1 MKNKRFKLIAI
12 VFLLCAVILQSFTV
26 YGATEKDNWL
36 KNSGSLSYALKFE
49 FKNKGDWEKV
59 TGVKVNDVDY
69 SQTDKS
75 IGYNQENRFY
85 KPDAGYLEYYISLS
99 NNIKSGDT
107 IKFITSTGWFEV
119 KVSNPNGF
127 FGVHD
132 KSSVKFVENTE
143 GNGGTEGSK
152 PETSAKITLKLVKI
166 PFSSDYYF
174 EISPKPQ
181 GNELKGVSVDGAAY
195 TAGTSI
201 NSPFG
206 GRNIYY
212 YTDGKLYMNKPRDNA
227 VITLTYSDGK
237 KHSFDYKEGSSEITE
252 SDEVKVANPLKLR
265 LKGAFEGAM
274 VGQRAYDGIA
284 GASISVTQNK
294 NSNVVLQGA
303 EKENPAEED
312 WKLFKDLGLSSLPEI
327 TINSASGMKGFYN
340 SYNSEVTL
348 SGTPKEKGRYEVKA
362 VLNETSGRVTESN
375 SLYFNVYD
383 GSGTLE
389 EYLNIEEYGSFF
401 RKMPDGKYIWDM
413 EPWSI
418 SKFGGTN
425 ETVTV
430 PENIKAWYGSHKSGT
445 YGELGTSS
453 GNPTQ
458 TLIVG
463 KDTNLTL
470 VNMKV
475 LSSVKIIVKDG
486 GVLNVMDS
494 SIHGKIEVE
503 NGGVLQVNYNP
514 KDKRF
519 GKGSSIN
526 GQIEL
531 KEGGILENSL
541 IYSNTNYLP
550 DGKVARH
557 NVSPVV
563 KVTGNATIRGKVYIR
578 GDEAPTGTDP
588 ETEKLYTGQPALGV
602 ENSTLTI
609 SERGVLGTYGGGRTV
624 LTSIAAPAIKLNNGK
639 IEGEG
644 SLIAIAGRSTM
655 PGENGQVA
663 VAGNGSLA
671 VANMYIQG
679 GDTYNKK
686 GKGGE
691 GLDKN
696 VVIKETA
703 NKANPVGKVLEGK
716 TLVIPMDNDQ
726 PYYWKDNY
734 KEPPIPDFGNKA
746 LKVTASSQDNQ
757 PNPNPGVVP
766 PVENNNPQPVVPVI
780 PATPGIPA
788 IPATP
793 GLPSIPTVP
802 VAPVNNENGSTE
814 TIAVTNDA
822 TPEGKAETA
831 TEANVEEEAKEEGK
845 TVKSRKPADGKVKNS
860 DTENIKE
867 DGTPLGNADNTAEKT
882 SLPKT
887 GAIPTQ
893 LYFVAGLGLLA
904 LGFCFRKQIIK

>member
-1 MKNKRFKLIAI
+1 MKNRRFKLIAI

-36 KNSGSLSYALKFE
+36 KSSSHNTISGTLQFNFSNADYYNS
-49 FKNKGDWEKV
+49 
-59 TGVKVNDVDY
+59 VKAVSVNDTEY
-69 SQTDKS
+69 SAVNNSFGVIGNKYFKS
-75 IGYNQENRFY
+75 
-85 KPDAGYLEYYISLS
+85 DAGKMEYYYLLP
-99 NNIKSGDT
+99 DT
-107 IKFITSTGWFEV
+107 LKASDTVKFMTAEGWFEV
-119 KVSNPNGF
+119 KISNPNGF
-127 FGVHD
+127 FSVHD

-143 GNGGTEGSK
+143 GSGGTEGNK
-152 PETSAKITLKLVKI
+152 PEASVKITLK
-166 PFSSDYYF
+166 PARERFSNDFYF

-181 GNELKGVSVDGAAY
+181 GNELKGVSVDGAVY
-195 TAGTSI
+195 TAGTSKYA
-201 NSPFG
+201 PYG
-206 GRNIYY
+206 GGNNYY
-212 YTDGKLYMNKPRDNA
+212 YSDGKLYMIEPRDGA
-227 VITLTYSDGK
+227 VITLTYSDDK
-237 KHSFDYKEGSSEITE
+237 KHSFDYKRGASEIAE
-252 SDEVKVANPLKLR
+252 SDEVQVAKVLKLR

-284 GASISVTQNK
+284 GASLSITQNK

-312 WKLFKDLGLSSLPEI
+312 WKLFKDLGLPSPEI
-327 TINSASGMKGFYN
+327 TIDSASGMKGVYN

-362 VLNETSGRVTESN
+362 VLKETSGRVTESN
-375 SLYFNVYD
+375 SLDFNVYD
-383 GSGTLE
+383 GNGTLE
-389 EYLNIEEYGSFF
+389 EYLNIEKYGSFF
-401 RKMPDGKYIWDM
+401 RKMHDGKYIWDM

-418 SKFGGTN
+418 SKFGGTD
-425 ETVTV
+425 ETVTA
-430 PENIKAWYGSHKSGT
+430 PANIKAWYGSHTSGT

-486 GVLNVMDS
+486 GVLNIMDS

-514 KDKRF
+514 KDSSF

-563 KVTGNATIRGKVYIR
+563 KVTGNATVRGKVYIR

-588 ETEKLYTGQPALGV
+588 ETGKLYTGQPALGV
-602 ENSTLTI
+602 ENSSLTI
-609 SERGVLGTYGGGRTV
+609 SEGGVLGTYGGGRMP

-679 GDTYNKK
+679 GDTYNKN
-686 GKGGE
+686 GKGGD

-696 VVIKETA
+696 VVINETA

-716 TLVIPMDNDQ
+716 TLGIPMDNDQ
-726 PYYWKDNY
+726 PYYWKDNT
-734 KEPPIPDFGNKA
+734 KEPPMPDFGNEA
-746 LKVTASSQDNQ
+746 IKVTASSQDNQ

-766 PVENNNPQPVVPVI
+766 SIGNNNLQPVVPVI
-780 PATPGIPA
+780 PVTPGIPA
-788 IPATP
+788 IPSTP
-793 GLPSIPTVP
+793 GLPSIPAVP
-802 VAPVNNENGSTE
+802 VVPVNNENGSTE
-814 TIAVTNDA
+814 TVAVNDDS

-831 TEANVEEEAKEEGK
+831 TESNVEEAAKEEGK
-845 TVKSRKPADGKVKNS
+845 TVKSVDGRKEKTDL
-860 DTENIKE
+860 ENVEE
-867 DGTPLGNADNTAEKT
+867 DGSPLGNT
-882 SLPKT
+882 SKDYDKANLPKT

-893 LYFVAGLGLLA
+893 LYIVAGLGLLA
-904 LGFCFRKQIIK
+904 LGFGFRKQIIK

>member
-1 MKNKRFKLIAI
+1 MKNRRFKLSAI
-12 VFLLCAVILQSFTV
+12 VFLLCTVILQSFTV
-26 YGATEKDNWL
+26 YGATDKDNWL
-36 KNSGSLSYALKFE
+36 KSSSNNTISQMLQFNFSNADYYNS
-49 FKNKGDWEKV
+49 
-59 TGVKVNDVDY
+59 VKAVSVNDTEY
-69 SQTDKS
+69 SAVNNS
-75 IGYNQENRFY
+75 IGVIGNKYF
-85 KPDAGYLEYYISLS
+85 KSDAGKMEYYYLLPDTL
-99 NNIKSGDT
+99 KAGDT
-107 IKFITSTGWFEV
+107 VKFITAEGWFEV
-119 KVSNPNGF
+119 KISNVNGF
-127 FGVHD
+127 FGIHD

-143 GNGGTEGSK
+143 GSGGTEGNK
-152 PETSAKITLKLVKI
+152 PETSLKITLKPVRVLI
-166 PFSSDYYF
+166 DFYF

-181 GNELKGVSVDGAAY
+181 GNELEGVSVDGAVY
-195 TAGTSI
+195 TAGTSK

-212 YTDGKLYMNKPRDNA
+212 YTDGKLYMIEPKDGA

-237 KHSFDYKEGSSEITE
+237 KHSFDYKRGSSEIAE
-252 SDEVKVANPLKLR
+252 SDEVQVAKVLKLR

-274 VGQRAYDGIA
+274 SGQRAYDGIA
-284 GASISVTQNK
+284 GASLSVTQNK

-312 WKLFKDLGLSSLPEI
+312 WKLFKDLGLSSPEI
-327 TINSASGMKGFYN
+327 TIDSASGMKGVYN
-340 SYNSEVTL
+340 PYNSEVTL
-348 SGTPKEKGRYEVKA
+348 SGTPKDKGKYEVKA
-362 VLNETSGRVTESN
+362 VLKEASGRVTESN
-375 SLYFNVYD
+375 SLDFNVYD
-383 GSGTLE
+383 GNGTLE
-389 EYLNIEEYGSFF
+389 EYLNVEKYGSFF
-401 RKMPDGKYIWDM
+401 RKMHDGKYIWDM

-430 PENIKAWYGSHKSGT
+430 PENIKAWYGSHTSGT
-445 YGELGTSS
+445 YGEIGTSS
-453 GNPTQ
+453 GEATQ

-503 NGGVLQVNYNP
+503 NGGVLQVNYNTQT
-514 KDKRF
+514 KSF

-550 DGKVARH
+550 DGNRTRL

-588 ETEKLYTGQPALGV
+588 ETGKLYTGQPALGV

-609 SERGVLGTYGGGRTV
+609 SEGGVLGTYGGGRMP

-663 VAGNGSLA
+663 VSGNGSLD

-679 GDTYNKK
+679 GDTYNKN
-686 GKGGE
+686 GRGGN

-696 VVIKETA
+696 VVINETA

-716 TLVIPMDNDQ
+716 TLGIPMDNDQ
-726 PYYWKDNY
+726 PYYWKDNT
-734 KEPPIPDFGNKA
+734 KEPPMPDFGNEAIKI
-746 LKVTASSQDNQ
+746 TASSQDNQ

-766 PVENNNPQPVVPVI
+766 PVGNNNLQPVVPVI
-780 PATPGIPA
+780 PTTPGIPA

-793 GLPSIPTVP
+793 GLPAIPAVP

-845 TVKSRKPADGKVKNS
+845 TVKSVDG
-860 DTENIKE
+860 IKE
-867 DGTPLGNADNTAEKT
+867 KTDLENVEEDGSPLGNTNKDYDKAN
-882 SLPKT
+882 LPKT

-904 LGFCFRKQIIK
+904 LGFGFRKQIIK

>member
-1 MKNKRFKLIAI
+1 MKNSRFKLIAI

-36 KNSGSLSYALKFE
+36 KSSSSLSNALKFE
-49 FKNKGDWEKV
+49 FKDKGDWEKV

-75 IGYNQENRFY
+75 TDLIQGNRFY

-99 NNIKSGDT
+99 KNIKSEDT

-119 KVSNPNGF
+119 KVSNPDHYLS
-127 FGVHD
+127 VHN

-143 GNGGTEGSK
+143 VSGGTEGNK

-166 PFSSDYYF
+166 PFSNDYYF

-181 GNELKGVSVDGAAY
+181 GNELKGVSVDGAVY
-195 TAGTSI
+195 KAGTSKYA
-201 NSPFG
+201 PYG
-206 GRNIYY
+206 GGNNYY
-212 YTDGKLYMNKPRDNA
+212 YSDGKLYMIEPRDGA
-227 VITLTYSDGK
+227 VIALTYSDDK
-237 KHSFDYKEGSSEITE
+237 KHSFDYKRGASEIAE
-252 SDEVKVANPLKLR
+252 SDEVQVAKVLKLR
-265 LKGAFEGAM
+265 LKGAFEGTM
-274 VGQRAYDGIA
+274 VGQRDYDGIA

-303 EKENPAEED
+303 EIENPAEDD
-312 WKLFKDLGLSSLPEI
+312 WKLFKELGLPSPEI
-327 TINSASGMKGFYN
+327 TIDAASGMKGVYNPYN
-340 SYNSEVTL
+340 SKVTL
-348 SGTPKEKGRYEVKA
+348 NGTPKEKGKYEVKA
-362 VLNETSGRVTESN
+362 VLNETSGRVTESDP
-375 SLYFNVYD
+375 LYFNVYD

-401 RKMPDGKYIWDM
+401 RKMHDGKYIWDM

-418 SKFGGTN
+418 SKFGGTD
-425 ETVTV
+425 ETVTA
-430 PENIKAWYGSHKSGT
+430 PANIKAWYGSHTSGT

-486 GVLNVMDS
+486 GVLNIMDS

-514 KDKRF
+514 KDSSF

-541 IYSNTNYLP
+541 IYSNTNYLS

-609 SERGVLGTYGGGRTV
+609 SEGGVLGTYGGGRMP

-644 SLIAIAGRSTM
+644 RLIAIAGRSTM

-679 GDTYNKK
+679 GDTYNKN
-686 GKGGE
+686 GKGGD

-696 VVIKETA
+696 VVINETA

-716 TLVIPMDNDQ
+716 TLGIPMDNDQ
-726 PYYWKDNY
+726 PYYWKDNT
-734 KEPPIPDFGNKA
+734 KEPPMPDFGNEA
-746 LKVTASSQDNQ
+746 IKVTASSQDNQ

-766 PVENNNPQPVVPVI
+766 PVGNNNLQPVVPVI

-793 GLPSIPTVP
+793 GLPAIPAVP

-814 TIAVTNDA
+814 TIAVTDDA

-845 TVKSRKPADGKVKNS
+845 TVKSVDGRKEKTDL
-860 DTENIKE
+860 ENVEE
-867 DGTPLGNADNTAEKT
+867 DGIPLGNTNKAYDKAN
-882 SLPKT
+882 LPKT

-893 LYFVAGLGLLA
+893 LYFVVGLGLLA

>member
-1 MKNKRFKLIAI
+1 MRNRRFKLSAI

-36 KNSGSLSYALKFE
+36 KSSSYNFFTQMLQFNFSNADYFNS
-49 FKNKGDWEKV
+49 
-59 TGVKVNDVDY
+59 VKAVRVNDTDY
-69 SQTDKS
+69 SAVNKS
-75 IGYNQENRFY
+75 IGVTGNKYF
-85 KPDAGYLEYYISLS
+85 KSDAGKMEYYYLLPATLQA
-99 NNIKSGDT
+99 GDT
-107 IKFITSTGWFEV
+107 VKFITAEGWFEV
-119 KVSNPNGF
+119 KISNVNGF
-127 FGVHD
+127 SGIHE
-132 KSSVKFVENTE
+132 KSSVRFVENTE
-143 GNGGTEGSK
+143 GSGGTEGNK
-152 PETSAKITLKLVKI
+152 PETSAKITLKPVRVLI
-166 PFSSDYYF
+166 DFYF

-181 GNELKGVSVDGAAY
+181 GNELEGVSVDGAVY
-195 TAGTSI
+195 TAGTSK

-212 YTDGKLYMNKPRDNA
+212 YTDGKLYMIEPKDGA

-237 KHSFDYKEGSSEITE
+237 KHSFDYKRGSSEIAE
-252 SDEVKVANPLKLR
+252 SDEVQVAKVLKLR

-274 VGQRAYDGIA
+274 SGQRAYDGIA
-284 GASISVTQNK
+284 GASLSVTQNK

-312 WKLFKDLGLSSLPEI
+312 WKLFKDLGLSSPEI
-327 TINSASGMKGFYN
+327 TIDSASGMKGVYN
-340 SYNSEVTL
+340 PYNSEVTL
-348 SGTPKEKGRYEVKA
+348 SGTPKDKGKYEVKA
-362 VLNETSGRVTESN
+362 VLKEASGRVTESN
-375 SLYFNVYD
+375 SLDFNVYD
-383 GSGTLE
+383 GNGTLE
-389 EYLNIEEYGSFF
+389 EYLNVEKYGSFF
-401 RKMPDGKYIWDM
+401 RKMHDGKYIWDM

-430 PENIKAWYGSHKSGT
+430 PENVKAWYGSHTSGT

-453 GNPTQ
+453 GEATQ

-503 NGGVLQVNYNP
+503 NGGVLQVNYNTQT
-514 KDKRF
+514 KSF

-550 DGKVARH
+550 DGNRTRL

-588 ETEKLYTGQPALGV
+588 ETGKLYTGQPALGV

-609 SERGVLGTYGGGRTV
+609 SEGGVLGTYGGGRTV

-663 VAGNGSLA
+663 VAGNGSLD

-679 GDTYNKK
+679 GDTYNKN
-686 GKGGE
+686 GRGGN

-696 VVIKETA
+696 VVINETA

-716 TLVIPMDNDQ
+716 TLGIPMDNDQ
-726 PYYWKDNY
+726 PYYWKDNT
-734 KEPPIPDFGNKA
+734 KEPPMPGFGNEA
-746 LKVTASSQDNQ
+746 IKVTASSQDNQ

-766 PVENNNPQPVVPVI
+766 PVGNNNLQPVVPVI

-793 GLPSIPTVP
+793 GLPAIPAVP

-814 TIAVTNDA
+814 TIAVTNDS
-822 TPEGKAETA
+822 TPEGKAETV

-845 TVKSRKPADGKVKNS
+845 TVKSVDG
-860 DTENIKE
+860 IKE
-867 DGTPLGNADNTAEKT
+867 KTDLENVEEDGSPLGNTNKDYDKAN
-882 SLPKT
+882 LPKT

-904 LGFCFRKQIIK
+904 LGFGFRKQIIK

>member
-1 MKNKRFKLIAI
+1 MKNSRFKLIAI

-36 KNSGSLSYALKFE
+36 KSSSSLSNALKFE
-49 FKNKGDWEKV
+49 FKDKGDWEKV

-75 IGYNQENRFY
+75 TDLIQGNRFY

-99 NNIKSGDT
+99 KNIKSEDT

-119 KVSNPNGF
+119 KVSNPDNYLS
-127 FGVHD
+127 VHN

-143 GNGGTEGSK
+143 VSGGTEGNK

-166 PFSSDYYF
+166 PFSNDYYF

-181 GNELKGVSVDGAAY
+181 GNELKGVSVDGAVY
-195 TAGTSI
+195 KAGTSKYA
-201 NSPFG
+201 PYG
-206 GRNIYY
+206 GGNNYY
-212 YTDGKLYMNKPRDNA
+212 YSDGKLYMIEPRDGA
-227 VITLTYSDGK
+227 VIALTYSDDK
-237 KHSFDYKEGSSEITE
+237 KHSFDYKRGASEIAE
-252 SDEVKVANPLKLR
+252 SDEVQVAKVLKLR

-274 VGQRAYDGIA
+274 VGQKAYDGIA
-284 GASISVTQNK
+284 GASLSITQNK

-303 EKENPAEED
+303 ERENPVEED
-312 WKLFKDLGLSSLPEI
+312 WKLFKELGLPSPEI
-327 TINSASGMKGFYN
+327 TIDSASGMKGVYN
-340 SYNSEVTL
+340 PYNSEVTL
-348 SGTPKEKGRYEVKA
+348 NGTPKEKGKYKVKA
-362 VLNETSGRVTESN
+362 VLKEASDRVTESN
-375 SLYFNVYD
+375 SLDFNVYD

-389 EYLNIEEYGSFF
+389 EYLSIGEYGSFF
-401 RKMPDGKYIWDM
+401 RKMHDGKYIWDM

-418 SKFGGTN
+418 SKFGGTD
-425 ETVTV
+425 ETVTA
-430 PENIKAWYGSHKSGT
+430 PANIKAWYGSHTSGT

-463 KDTNLTL
+463 MDTNLTL

-503 NGGVLQVNYNP
+503 NGGVLQVNYNTQT
-514 KDKRF
+514 KSF

-563 KVTGNATIRGKVYIR
+563 KVTGNATIRGEVYIK
-578 GDEAPTGTDP
+578 GEEAPTGTDP
-588 ETEKLYTGQPALGV
+588 ETRKLYTGQPALGV

-609 SERGVLGTYGGGRTV
+609 SKGGVLGTYGGGRTV

-639 IEGEG
+639 LEGEG
-644 SLIAIAGRSTM
+644 RLIALAGISTM

-696 VVIKETA
+696 VVINETA

-716 TLVIPMDNDQ
+716 TLGIPMDNDQ
-726 PYYWKDNY
+726 PYYWKDNT
-734 KEPPIPDFGNKA
+734 KEPPMPDFGNEA
-746 LKVTASSQDNQ
+746 IKVTASSQDNQ

-766 PVENNNPQPVVPVI
+766 PVGNNNLQPVVPVI

-793 GLPSIPTVP
+793 GLPAIPAVP

-831 TEANVEEEAKEEGK
+831 TEANLEEEAKEEGK
-845 TVKSRKPADGKVKNS
+845 TVKSVDGRKEKTDL
-860 DTENIKE
+860 ENVEE
-867 DGTPLGNADNTAEKT
+867 DGSPLGNTNKDYDKAN
-882 SLPKT
+882 LPKT

-893 LYFVAGLGLLA
+893 LYFVVGLGLLA

>member
-1 MKNKRFKLIAI
+1 MKNSRFKLIAI

-36 KNSGSLSYALKFE
+36 KSSSSLSNALKFE
-49 FKNKGDWEKV
+49 FKDKGDWEKV

-75 IGYNQENRFY
+75 TDLIQGNRFY

-99 NNIKSGDT
+99 KNIKSEDT

-119 KVSNPNGF
+119 KVSNPDHYLS
-127 FGVHD
+127 VHN

-143 GNGGTEGSK
+143 VSGGTEGNK

-166 PFSSDYYF
+166 PFSNDYYF

-181 GNELKGVSVDGAAY
+181 GNELKGVSVDGAVY
-195 TAGTSI
+195 KAGTSKYA
-201 NSPFG
+201 PYG
-206 GRNIYY
+206 GGNNYY
-212 YTDGKLYMNKPRDNA
+212 YSDGKLYMIEPKDGA

-237 KHSFDYKEGSSEITE
+237 KHSFDYKRGSSEIAE
-252 SDEVKVANPLKLR
+252 SDEVQVAKVLKLR

-274 VGQRAYDGIA
+274 SGQRAYDGIA
-284 GASISVTQNK
+284 GASLSVTQNK

-312 WKLFKDLGLSSLPEI
+312 WKLFKDLGLSSPEI
-327 TINSASGMKGFYN
+327 TIDSASGMKGVYN
-340 SYNSEVTL
+340 PYNSEVTL
-348 SGTPKEKGRYEVKA
+348 SGTPKDKGKYEVKA
-362 VLNETSGRVTESN
+362 VLKEASGRVTESN
-375 SLYFNVYD
+375 SLDFNVYD
-383 GSGTLE
+383 GNGTLE
-389 EYLNIEEYGSFF
+389 EYLNVEKYGSFF
-401 RKMPDGKYIWDM
+401 RKMHDGKYIWDM

-430 PENIKAWYGSHKSGT
+430 PENVKAWYGSHTSGT

-453 GNPTQ
+453 GEATQ

-503 NGGVLQVNYNP
+503 NGGVLQVNYNTQT
-514 KDKRF
+514 KSF

-550 DGKVARH
+550 DGNRTRL

-588 ETEKLYTGQPALGV
+588 ETGKLYTGQPALGV

-609 SERGVLGTYGGGRTV
+609 SEGGVLGTYGGGRTV

-663 VAGNGSLA
+663 VAGNGSLD

-679 GDTYNKK
+679 GDTYNKN
-686 GKGGE
+686 GRGGN

-696 VVIKETA
+696 VVINETA

-716 TLVIPMDNDQ
+716 TLGIPMDNDQ
-726 PYYWKDNY
+726 PYYWKDNT
-734 KEPPIPDFGNKA
+734 KEPSMPDFGNEAIKI
-746 LKVTASSQDNQ
+746 TASSQDNQ

-766 PVENNNPQPVVPVI
+766 PVGNNNLQPVVPVI
-780 PATPGIPA
+780 PTTPGIPA

-793 GLPSIPTVP
+793 GLPAIPAVP

-814 TIAVTNDA
+814 TIAVTNDS
-822 TPEGKAETA
+822 TPEGKAETV

-845 TVKSRKPADGKVKNS
+845 TVKSVDG
-860 DTENIKE
+860 IKE
-867 DGTPLGNADNTAEKT
+867 KTDLENVEEDGSPLGNTNKDYDKAN
-882 SLPKT
+882 LPKT

-904 LGFCFRKQIIK
+904 LGFGFRKQIIK

>member
-1 MKNKRFKLIAI
+1 VKNSRFKLIAI

-36 KNSGSLSYALKFE
+36 KSSSSLSNALKFE
-49 FKNKGDWEKV
+49 FKDKGDWEKV

-75 IGYNQENRFY
+75 TDLIQGNRFY

-99 NNIKSGDT
+99 KNIKSEDT

-119 KVSNPNGF
+119 KVSNPDNYLS
-127 FGVHD
+127 VHN

-143 GNGGTEGSK
+143 VSGGTEGNK

-166 PFSSDYYF
+166 PFSNDYYF

-181 GNELKGVSVDGAAY
+181 GNELKGVSVDGAVY
-195 TAGTSI
+195 KAGTSKYA
-201 NSPFG
+201 PYG
-206 GRNIYY
+206 GGNNYY
-212 YTDGKLYMNKPRDNA
+212 YSDGKLYMIEPRDGA
-227 VITLTYSDGK
+227 VIALTYSDDK
-237 KHSFDYKEGSSEITE
+237 KHSFDYKRGASEIAE
-252 SDEVKVANPLKLR
+252 SDEVQVAKVLKLR

-274 VGQRAYDGIA
+274 VGQRDYDGIA

-303 EKENPAEED
+303 EIENPAEDD
-312 WKLFKDLGLSSLPEI
+312 WKLFKDLGLPSPEI
-327 TINSASGMKGFYN
+327 TIDAASGMKGVYN
-340 SYNSEVTL
+340 PFNSEVTL
-348 SGTPKEKGRYEVKA
+348 SGTPKDKGKYEVKA
-362 VLNETSGRVTESN
+362 VLKETSGRVTESK
-375 SLYFNVYD
+375 SLDFNVYD
-383 GSGTLE
+383 GNGTLE
-389 EYLNIEEYGSFF
+389 EYLNIEKYGSFF
-401 RKMPDGKYIWDM
+401 RKMQDGKYIWDM

-418 SKFGGTN
+418 SKFGGID
-425 ETVTV
+425 ETITV
-430 PENIKAWYGSHKSGT
+430 PANIKAWYGSHTSGT

-503 NGGVLQVNYNP
+503 NGGVLQVNYNIQT
-514 KDKRF
+514 KSF
-519 GKGSSIN
+519 GNGSSIN

-541 IYSNTNYLP
+541 IYSNTNYLS
-550 DGKVARH
+550 DGNRTRH

-563 KVTGNATIRGKVYIR
+563 KVTGNATIRGKVYIK

-588 ETEKLYTGQPALGV
+588 ETGKLYTGQPALGV

-609 SERGVLGTYGGGRTV
+609 SEGGVLGTYGGGKMP

-679 GDTYNKK
+679 GDTYNKN
-686 GKGGE
+686 GKGGD

-696 VVIKETA
+696 VVINETA

-716 TLVIPMDNDQ
+716 TLVIPMDTDQ
-726 PYYWKDNY
+726 PYYWKYNG
-734 KEPPIPDFGNKA
+734 KEPPMPDFGNEE

-766 PVENNNPQPVVPVI
+766 PVGNNNLQPVVPVI

-793 GLPSIPTVP
+793 GLPAIPAVP

-831 TEANVEEEAKEEGK
+831 TEANVEEAAKEEGK

-860 DTENIKE
+860 DTENVKE

-887 GAIPTQ
+887 GAIPTP
-893 LYFVAGLGLLA
+893 LYVVLGFGLIALGLG
-904 LGFCFRKQIIK
+904 FRKQIIK

>member
-1 MKNKRFKLIAI
+1 M
-12 VFLLCAVILQSFTV
+12 
-26 YGATEKDNWL
+26 
-36 KNSGSLSYALKFE
+36 
-49 FKNKGDWEKV
+49 
-59 TGVKVNDVDY
+59 
-69 SQTDKS
+69 
-75 IGYNQENRFY
+75 
-85 KPDAGYLEYYISLS
+85 
-99 NNIKSGDT
+99 
-107 IKFITSTGWFEV
+107 
-119 KVSNPNGF
+119 
-127 FGVHD
+127 H
-132 KSSVKFVENTE
+132 
-143 GNGGTEGSK
+143 
-152 PETSAKITLKLVKI
+152 
-166 PFSSDYYF
+166 
-174 EISPKPQ
+174 
-181 GNELKGVSVDGAAY
+181 
-195 TAGTSI
+195 
-201 NSPFG
+201 
-206 GRNIYY
+206 
-212 YTDGKLYMNKPRDNA
+212 
-227 VITLTYSDGK
+227 
-237 KHSFDYKEGSSEITE
+237 
-252 SDEVKVANPLKLR
+252 
-265 LKGAFEGAM
+265 
-274 VGQRAYDGIA
+274 
-284 GASISVTQNK
+284 
-294 NSNVVLQGA
+294 
-303 EKENPAEED
+303 
-312 WKLFKDLGLSSLPEI
+312 
-327 TINSASGMKGFYN
+327 
-340 SYNSEVTL
+340 
-348 SGTPKEKGRYEVKA
+348 
-362 VLNETSGRVTESN
+362 
-375 SLYFNVYD
+375 
-383 GSGTLE
+383 
-389 EYLNIEEYGSFF
+389 
-401 RKMPDGKYIWDM
+401 DGKYIWDM

-514 KDKRF
+514 KDESF

-588 ETEKLYTGQPALGV
+588 ETGKLYTGQPALGV

-609 SERGVLGTYGGGRTV
+609 SEGGVLGTYGGGRMP

-679 GDTYNKK
+679 GDTYNKN
-686 GKGGE
+686 GKGGD

-696 VVIKETA
+696 VVINETA

-716 TLVIPMDNDQ
+716 TLGIPMDNDQ
-726 PYYWKDNY
+726 PYYWKDNT
-734 KEPPIPDFGNKA
+734 KEPPMPGFGNEA
-746 LKVTASSQDNQ
+746 IKVTASSQDNQ

-766 PVENNNPQPVVPVI
+766 PVGNNNLQPVVPVI

-793 GLPSIPTVP
+793 GLPSIPAVP
-802 VAPVNNENGSTE
+802 VAPVNNESGSTE

-822 TPEGKAETA
+822 TPEGKAESA
-831 TEANVEEEAKEEGK
+831 TEANVEEEDKEEGK
-845 TVKSRKPADGKVKNS
+845 TVKSVDGRKEKTDL
-860 DTENIKE
+860 ENVEE
-867 DGTPLGNADNTAEKT
+867 DGSPLGNTNKDYDKAN
-882 SLPKT
+882 LPKT
-887 GAIPTQ
+887 GAVPAK

-904 LGFCFRKQIIK
+904 LGFGFRKQIIK

>member
-1 MKNKRFKLIAI
+1 MKNSRFKLIAI

-36 KNSGSLSYALKFE
+36 KSSSSLSNALKFE
-49 FKNKGDWEKV
+49 FKDKGDWEKV

-75 IGYNQENRFY
+75 TDLIQGNRFY

-99 NNIKSGDT
+99 KNIKSEDT

-119 KVSNPNGF
+119 KVSNPDNYLS
-127 FGVHD
+127 VHN

-143 GNGGTEGSK
+143 VSGGTEGNK

-166 PFSSDYYF
+166 PFSNDYYF

-181 GNELKGVSVDGAAY
+181 GNELKGVSVDRTVY
-195 TAGTSI
+195 TAGTSK
-201 NSPFG
+201 NAPYG
-206 GRNIYY
+206 GGNNYY
-212 YTDGKLYMNKPRDNA
+212 YSDGKLYMIEPSDGA

-237 KHSFDYKEGSSEITE
+237 KHSFDYKRGVSEISE
-252 SDEVKVANPLKLR
+252 SDEVQVAKVLKLR

-284 GASISVTQNK
+284 GASLSITQNK

-312 WKLFKDLGLSSLPEI
+312 WKLFKELGLPSPEI
-327 TINSASGMKGFYN
+327 IIEVASGMKGVYN
-340 SYNSEVTL
+340 PYNSEVTL
-348 SGTPKEKGRYEVKA
+348 NGAPKEKGKYKVKA
-362 VLNETSGRVTESN
+362 VLKEASDRVTESN
-375 SLYFNVYD
+375 SLDFNVYD

-389 EYLNIEEYGSFF
+389 EYLNIEKYGSFF
-401 RKMPDGKYIWDM
+401 RKMHDGKYIWDM

-430 PENIKAWYGSHKSGT
+430 PENVKAWYGSHTSGT

-503 NGGVLQVNYNP
+503 NGGVLQVNYNTQT
-514 KDKRF
+514 KSF

-550 DGKVARH
+550 DGNRTRL

-588 ETEKLYTGQPALGV
+588 ETGKLYTGQPALGV

-609 SERGVLGTYGGGRTV
+609 SEGGVLGTYGGGRMP

-663 VAGNGSLA
+663 VAGNGSLD

-679 GDTYNKK
+679 GDTYNKN
-686 GKGGE
+686 GRGGN

-696 VVIKETA
+696 VVINETA

-716 TLVIPMDNDQ
+716 TLGIPMDNDQ
-726 PYYWKDNY
+726 PYYWKDNT
-734 KEPPIPDFGNKA
+734 KEPSMPDFGNEAIKI
-746 LKVTASSQDNQ
+746 TASSQDNQ

-766 PVENNNPQPVVPVI
+766 PVGNNNLQPVVPVI
-780 PATPGIPA
+780 PTTPGIPA

-793 GLPSIPTVP
+793 GLPAIPAVP

-814 TIAVTNDA
+814 TIAVTNDS
-822 TPEGKAETA
+822 TPEGKAETV

-845 TVKSRKPADGKVKNS
+845 TVKSVDG
-860 DTENIKE
+860 IKE
-867 DGTPLGNADNTAEKT
+867 KTDLENVEEDGSPLGNADNTAEKT

-887 GAIPTQ
+887 GAIPTP
-893 LYFVAGLGLLA
+893 LYVVLGFGLIALGLG
-904 LGFCFRKQIIK
+904 FRKQIFK

>member
-1 MKNKRFKLIAI
+1 MKNSRFKLIAI

-36 KNSGSLSYALKFE
+36 KSSSSLSNALKFE
-49 FKNKGDWEKV
+49 FKDKGDWEKV

-75 IGYNQENRFY
+75 TDLIQGNRFY

-99 NNIKSGDT
+99 KNIKSEDT

-119 KVSNPNGF
+119 KVSNPDNYLS
-127 FGVHD
+127 VHN

-143 GNGGTEGSK
+143 VSGGTEGNK

-166 PFSSDYYF
+166 PFSNDYYF

-181 GNELKGVSVDGAAY
+181 GNELKGVSVDRTVY
-195 TAGTSI
+195 TAGTSK
-201 NSPFG
+201 NAPYG
-206 GRNIYY
+206 GGNNYY
-212 YTDGKLYMNKPRDNA
+212 YSDGKLYMIEPSDGA

-237 KHSFDYKEGSSEITE
+237 KHSFDYKRGVSEISE
-252 SDEVKVANPLKLR
+252 SDEVQVAKVLKLR

-284 GASISVTQNK
+284 GASLSITQNK

-312 WKLFKDLGLSSLPEI
+312 WKLFKELGLPSPEI
-327 TINSASGMKGFYN
+327 IIEVASGMKGVYN
-340 SYNSEVTL
+340 PYNSEVTL
-348 SGTPKEKGRYEVKA
+348 NGTPKEKGKYKVKA
-362 VLNETSGRVTESN
+362 VLKEASDRVTESN
-375 SLYFNVYD
+375 SLDFNVYD

-389 EYLNIEEYGSFF
+389 EYLNIEKYGSFF
-401 RKMPDGKYIWDM
+401 RKMHDGKYIWDM

-430 PENIKAWYGSHKSGT
+430 PENVKAWYGSHTSGT
-445 YGELGTSS
+445 YGEIGTSS
-453 GNPTQ
+453 GEATQ

-503 NGGVLQVNYNP
+503 NGGVLQVNYNTQT
-514 KDKRF
+514 KSF

-550 DGKVARH
+550 DGNRTRL

-588 ETEKLYTGQPALGV
+588 ETGKLYTGQPALGV

-609 SERGVLGTYGGGRTV
+609 SEGGVLGTYGGGRMP

-663 VAGNGSLA
+663 VAGNGSLD

-679 GDTYNKK
+679 GDTYNKN
-686 GKGGE
+686 GRGGN

-696 VVIKETA
+696 VVINETA

-716 TLVIPMDNDQ
+716 TLGIPMDNDQ
-726 PYYWKDNY
+726 PYYWKDNT
-734 KEPPIPDFGNKA
+734 KEPSMPDFGNEAIKI
-746 LKVTASSQDNQ
+746 TASSQDNQ

-766 PVENNNPQPVVPVI
+766 PVGNNNLQPVVPVI
-780 PATPGIPA
+780 PTTPGIPA

-793 GLPSIPTVP
+793 GLPAIPAVP

-814 TIAVTNDA
+814 TIAVTNDS
-822 TPEGKAETA
+822 TPEGKAETV

-845 TVKSRKPADGKVKNS
+845 TVKSVDG
-860 DTENIKE
+860 IKE
-867 DGTPLGNADNTAEKT
+867 KTDLENVEEDGSPLGNTNKDYDKAN
-882 SLPKT
+882 LPKT

-904 LGFCFRKQIIK
+904 LGFGFRKQIIK

>member
-1 MKNKRFKLIAI
+1 VKNSRFKLIAI

-36 KNSGSLSYALKFE
+36 KSSSSLSNALKFE
-49 FKNKGDWEKV
+49 FKDKGDWEKV

-75 IGYNQENRFY
+75 TDLIQGNRFY

-99 NNIKSGDT
+99 KNIKSEDT

-119 KVSNPNGF
+119 KVSNPDHYLS
-127 FGVHD
+127 VHN

-143 GNGGTEGSK
+143 VSGGTEGNK

-166 PFSSDYYF
+166 PFSNDYYF

-181 GNELKGVSVDGAAY
+181 GNELKGVSVDGAVY
-195 TAGTSI
+195 KAGTSKYA
-201 NSPFG
+201 PYG
-206 GRNIYY
+206 GGNNYY
-212 YTDGKLYMNKPRDNA
+212 YSDGKLYMIEPKDGA

-237 KHSFDYKEGSSEITE
+237 KHSFDYKRGSSEIAE
-252 SDEVKVANPLKLR
+252 SDEVQVAKVLKLR

-274 VGQRAYDGIA
+274 SGQRAYDGIA
-284 GASISVTQNK
+284 GASLSVTQNK

-312 WKLFKDLGLSSLPEI
+312 WKLFKDLGLSSPEI
-327 TINSASGMKGFYN
+327 TIDSASGMKGVYN
-340 SYNSEVTL
+340 PYNSEVTL
-348 SGTPKEKGRYEVKA
+348 SGTPKDKGKYEVKA
-362 VLNETSGRVTESN
+362 VLKEASGRVTESN
-375 SLYFNVYD
+375 SLDFNVYD
-383 GSGTLE
+383 GNGTLE
-389 EYLNIEEYGSFF
+389 EYLNVEKYGSFF
-401 RKMPDGKYIWDM
+401 RKMHDGKYIWDM

-430 PENIKAWYGSHKSGT
+430 PENVKAWYGSHTSGT

-453 GNPTQ
+453 GEATQ

-503 NGGVLQVNYNP
+503 NGGVLQVNYNTQT
-514 KDKRF
+514 KSF

-550 DGKVARH
+550 DGNRTRL

-588 ETEKLYTGQPALGV
+588 ETGKLYTGQPALGV

-609 SERGVLGTYGGGRTV
+609 SEGGVLGTYGGGRTV

-663 VAGNGSLA
+663 VAGNGSLD

-679 GDTYNKK
+679 GDTYNKN
-686 GKGGE
+686 GRGGN

-696 VVIKETA
+696 VVINETA

-716 TLVIPMDNDQ
+716 TLGIPMDNDQ
-726 PYYWKDNY
+726 PYYWKDNT
-734 KEPPIPDFGNKA
+734 KEPSMPDFGNEAIKI
-746 LKVTASSQDNQ
+746 TASSQDNQ

-766 PVENNNPQPVVPVI
+766 PVGNNNLQPVVPVI
-780 PATPGIPA
+780 PTTPGIPA

-793 GLPSIPTVP
+793 GLPAIPAVP

-814 TIAVTNDA
+814 TIAVTNDS
-822 TPEGKAETA
+822 TPEGKAETV

-845 TVKSRKPADGKVKNS
+845 TVKSVDG
-860 DTENIKE
+860 IKE
-867 DGTPLGNADNTAEKT
+867 KTDLENVEEDGSPLGNTNKDYDKAN
-882 SLPKT
+882 LPKT

-904 LGFCFRKQIIK
+904 LGFGFRKQIIK

>member
-1 MKNKRFKLIAI
+1 VKNSRFKLIAI

-36 KNSGSLSYALKFE
+36 KSSSSLSNALKFE
-49 FKNKGDWEKV
+49 FKDKGDWEKV

-75 IGYNQENRFY
+75 TDLIQGNRFY

-99 NNIKSGDT
+99 KNIKSEDT

-119 KVSNPNGF
+119 KVSNPDNYLS
-127 FGVHD
+127 VHN

-143 GNGGTEGSK
+143 VSGGTEGNK

-166 PFSSDYYF
+166 PFSNDYYF

-181 GNELKGVSVDGAAY
+181 GNELKGVSVDRTVY
-195 TAGTSI
+195 TAGTSK
-201 NSPFG
+201 NAPYG
-206 GRNIYY
+206 GGNNYY
-212 YTDGKLYMNKPRDNA
+212 YSDGKLYMIEPSDGA

-237 KHSFDYKEGSSEITE
+237 KHSFDYKRGVSEISE
-252 SDEVKVANPLKLR
+252 SDEVQVAKVLKLR

-284 GASISVTQNK
+284 GASLSITQNK

-312 WKLFKDLGLSSLPEI
+312 WKLFKELGLPSPEI
-327 TINSASGMKGFYN
+327 IIEVASGMKGVYN
-340 SYNSEVTL
+340 PYNSEVTL
-348 SGTPKEKGRYEVKA
+348 NGAPKEKGKYKVKA
-362 VLNETSGRVTESN
+362 VLKEASDRVTESN
-375 SLYFNVYD
+375 SLDFNVYD

-389 EYLNIEEYGSFF
+389 EYLNIEKYGSFF
-401 RKMPDGKYIWDM
+401 RKMHDGKYIWDM

-430 PENIKAWYGSHKSGT
+430 PENVKAWYGSHTSGT

-503 NGGVLQVNYNP
+503 NGGVLQVNYNTQT
-514 KDKRF
+514 KSF

-550 DGKVARH
+550 DGNRTRL

-588 ETEKLYTGQPALGV
+588 ETGKLYTGQPALGV

-609 SERGVLGTYGGGRTV
+609 SEGGVLGTYGGGRMP

-663 VAGNGSLA
+663 VAGNGSLD

-679 GDTYNKK
+679 GDTYNKN
-686 GKGGE
+686 GRGGN

-696 VVIKETA
+696 VVINETA

-716 TLVIPMDNDQ
+716 TLGIPMDNDQ
-726 PYYWKDNY
+726 PYYWKDNT
-734 KEPPIPDFGNKA
+734 KEPSMPDFGNEAIKI
-746 LKVTASSQDNQ
+746 TASSQDNQ

-766 PVENNNPQPVVPVI
+766 PVGNNNLQPVVPVI
-780 PATPGIPA
+780 PTTPGIPA

-793 GLPSIPTVP
+793 GLPAIPAVP

-814 TIAVTNDA
+814 TIAVTNDS
-822 TPEGKAETA
+822 TPEGKAETV

-845 TVKSRKPADGKVKNS
+845 TVKSVDG
-860 DTENIKE
+860 IKE
-867 DGTPLGNADNTAEKT
+867 KTDLENVEEDGSPLGNADNTAEKT

-887 GAIPTQ
+887 GAIPTP
-893 LYFVAGLGLLA
+893 LYVVLGFGLIALGLG
-904 LGFCFRKQIIK
+904 FRKQIFK

>member
-1 MKNKRFKLIAI
+1 MKNSRFKLIAI

-36 KNSGSLSYALKFE
+36 KSSSSLSNALKFE
-49 FKNKGDWEKV
+49 FKDKGDWEKV

-75 IGYNQENRFY
+75 TDLIQGNRFY

-99 NNIKSGDT
+99 KNIKSEDT

-119 KVSNPNGF
+119 KVSNPDHYLS
-127 FGVHD
+127 VHN

-143 GNGGTEGSK
+143 VSGGTEGNK

-166 PFSSDYYF
+166 PFSNDYYF

-181 GNELKGVSVDGAAY
+181 GNELKGVSVDGAVY
-195 TAGTSI
+195 KAGTSKYA
-201 NSPFG
+201 PYG
-206 GRNIYY
+206 GGNNYY
-212 YTDGKLYMNKPRDNA
+212 YSDGKLYMIEPRDGA
-227 VITLTYSDGK
+227 VIALTYSDDK
-237 KHSFDYKEGSSEITE
+237 KHSFDYKRGASEIAE
-252 SDEVKVANPLKLR
+252 SDEVQVAKVLKLR

-274 VGQRAYDGIA
+274 VGQRDYDGIA

-303 EKENPAEED
+303 EIENPAEDD
-312 WKLFKDLGLSSLPEI
+312 WKLFKELGLPSPEI
-327 TINSASGMKGFYN
+327 TIDAASGMKGVYNPYN
-340 SYNSEVTL
+340 SKVTL
-348 SGTPKEKGRYEVKA
+348 NGTPKEKGKYEVKA
-362 VLNETSGRVTESN
+362 VLNETSGRVTESDP
-375 SLYFNVYD
+375 LYFNVYD

-401 RKMPDGKYIWDM
+401 RKMHDGKYIWDM

-418 SKFGGTN
+418 SKFGGTD
-425 ETVTV
+425 ETVTA
-430 PENIKAWYGSHKSGT
+430 PANIKAWYGSHTSGT

-486 GVLNVMDS
+486 GVLNIMDS

-514 KDKRF
+514 KDSSF

-609 SERGVLGTYGGGRTV
+609 SEGGVLGTYGGGRTV

-644 SLIAIAGRSTM
+644 RLIAIAGRSTM

-679 GDTYNKK
+679 GDTYNKN
-686 GKGGE
+686 GKGGD

-696 VVIKETA
+696 VVINETA

-716 TLVIPMDNDQ
+716 TLVIPMDTDQ
-726 PYYWKDNY
+726 PYYWKYNG
-734 KEPPIPDFGNKA
+734 KEPPMPDFGNEE

-766 PVENNNPQPVVPVI
+766 PVGNNNLQPVVPVI

-793 GLPSIPTVP
+793 GLPSIPAVP

-845 TVKSRKPADGKVKNS
+845 TVKSVDGRKEKTDL
-860 DTENIKE
+860 ENVEE
-867 DGTPLGNADNTAEKT
+867 DGSPLGNTNKDYDKAN
-882 SLPKT
+882 LPKT

-904 LGFCFRKQIIK
+904 LGFGFRKQIIK

>member
-1 MKNKRFKLIAI
+1 MKNSRFKLIAI

-36 KNSGSLSYALKFE
+36 KSSSSLSNALKFE
-49 FKNKGDWEKV
+49 FKDKGDWEKV

-75 IGYNQENRFY
+75 TDLIQGNRFY
-85 KPDAGYLEYYISLS
+85 KPDAGYFDYSISLS
-99 NNIKSGDT
+99 KNIKSGDT

-119 KVSNPNGF
+119 KVSDPNGSL
-127 FGVHD
+127 GVHD
-132 KSSVKFVENTE
+132 ISSVKFVKNTE
-143 GNGGTEGSK
+143 GSGGTEGNK
-152 PETSAKITLKLVKI
+152 LETSAKITLKLVKI
-166 PFSSDYYF
+166 PFSNDYYF

-181 GNELKGVSVDGAAY
+181 ENELKGVSVDGTVY
-195 TAGTSI
+195 TEGTSKYA
-201 NSPFG
+201 PFLG
-206 GRNIYY
+206 GNNYY
-212 YTDGKLYMNKPRDNA
+212 YSDGKLYMIEPRDNA

-237 KHSFDYKEGSSEITE
+237 KHSFDYKRGSSEMSE
-252 SDEVKVANPLKLR
+252 SDEVQVAKVLKLR

-284 GASISVTQNK
+284 GASLSITQNK

-312 WKLFKDLGLSSLPEI
+312 WKLFKELGLPSPEI
-327 TINSASGMKGFYN
+327 IIDEASGMKGVYN
-340 SYNSEVTL
+340 PYNSEVTL
-348 SGTPKEKGRYEVKA
+348 NGTPKEKGRYEVKA
-362 VLNETSGRVTESN
+362 VLKEASGRVTESD

-383 GSGTLE
+383 GNGTLE
-389 EYLNIEEYGSFF
+389 EYLNIEKYGSFF
-401 RKMPDGKYIWDM
+401 RKMHDGKYIWDM

-514 KDKRF
+514 KDESF

-588 ETEKLYTGQPALGV
+588 ETGKLYTGQPALGV

-609 SERGVLGTYGGGRTV
+609 SEGGVLGTYGGGRMP

-679 GDTYNKK
+679 GDTYNKN
-686 GKGGE
+686 GKGGD

-696 VVIKETA
+696 VVINETA
-703 NKANPVGKVLEGK
+703 NNANPVGKVLEGK
-716 TLVIPMDNDQ
+716 TLGIPMDNDQ
-726 PYYWKDNY
+726 PYYWKDNT
-734 KEPPIPDFGNKA
+734 KEPPMPGFGNEA
-746 LKVTASSQDNQ
+746 IKVTASSQDNQ

-766 PVENNNPQPVVPVI
+766 PVGNNNLQPVVPVI

-793 GLPSIPTVP
+793 GLPAIPAVP

-814 TIAVTNDA
+814 TIAVTDDA

-845 TVKSRKPADGKVKNS
+845 TVKSVDGRKEKTDL
-860 DTENIKE
+860 ENVEE
-867 DGTPLGNADNTAEKT
+867 DGIPLGNTNKAYDKAN
-882 SLPKT
+882 LPKT

-893 LYFVAGLGLLA
+893 LYFVVGLGLLA

>member
-1 MKNKRFKLIAI
+1 MKNRRFKLSAI
-12 VFLLCAVILQSFTV
+12 VFLLCTVILQSFTV
-26 YGATEKDNWL
+26 YGATDKDNWL
-36 KNSGSLSYALKFE
+36 KSSSNNTISQMLQFNFSNADYYNS
-49 FKNKGDWEKV
+49 
-59 TGVKVNDVDY
+59 VKAVSVNDTEY
-69 SQTDKS
+69 SAVNNS
-75 IGYNQENRFY
+75 IGVIGNKYF
-85 KPDAGYLEYYISLS
+85 KSDAGKMEYYYLLPDTL
-99 NNIKSGDT
+99 KAGDT
-107 IKFITSTGWFEV
+107 VKFITAEGWFEV
-119 KVSNPNGF
+119 KISNVNGF
-127 FGVHD
+127 FGIHD

-143 GNGGTEGSK
+143 GSGGTEGNK
-152 PETSAKITLKLVKI
+152 PETSLKITLKPVRVLI
-166 PFSSDYYF
+166 DFYF

-181 GNELKGVSVDGAAY
+181 GNELEGVSVDGAVY
-195 TAGTSI
+195 TAGTSK

-212 YTDGKLYMNKPRDNA
+212 YTDGKLYMIEPKDGA

-237 KHSFDYKEGSSEITE
+237 KHSFDYKRGSSEIAE
-252 SDEVKVANPLKLR
+252 SDEVQVAKVLKLR

-274 VGQRAYDGIA
+274 SGQRAYDGIA
-284 GASISVTQNK
+284 GASLSVTQNK

-312 WKLFKDLGLSSLPEI
+312 WKLFKDLGLSSPEI
-327 TINSASGMKGFYN
+327 TIDSASGMKGVYN
-340 SYNSEVTL
+340 PYNSEVTL
-348 SGTPKEKGRYEVKA
+348 SGTPKDKGKYEVKA
-362 VLNETSGRVTESN
+362 VLKEASGRVTESN
-375 SLYFNVYD
+375 SLDFNVYD
-383 GSGTLE
+383 GNGTLE
-389 EYLNIEEYGSFF
+389 EYLNVEKYGSFF
-401 RKMPDGKYIWDM
+401 RKMHDGKYIWDM

-430 PENIKAWYGSHKSGT
+430 PENIKAWYGSHTSGT
-445 YGELGTSS
+445 YGEIGTSS
-453 GNPTQ
+453 GEATQ

-503 NGGVLQVNYNP
+503 NGGVLQVNYNTQT
-514 KDKRF
+514 KSF

-550 DGKVARH
+550 DGNRTRL

-588 ETEKLYTGQPALGV
+588 ETGKLYTGQPALGV

-609 SERGVLGTYGGGRTV
+609 SEGGVLGTYGGGRMP

-663 VAGNGSLA
+663 VAGNGSLD

-679 GDTYNKK
+679 GDTYNKN
-686 GKGGE
+686 GRGGN

-696 VVIKETA
+696 VVINETA

-716 TLVIPMDNDQ
+716 TLGIPMDNDQ
-726 PYYWKDNY
+726 PYYWKDNT
-734 KEPPIPDFGNKA
+734 KEPSMPDFGNEAIKI
-746 LKVTASSQDNQ
+746 TASSQDNQ

-766 PVENNNPQPVVPVI
+766 PVGNNNLQPVVPVI
-780 PATPGIPA
+780 PTTPGIPA

-793 GLPSIPTVP
+793 GLPAIPAVP

-814 TIAVTNDA
+814 TIAVTNDS
-822 TPEGKAETA
+822 TPEGKAETV

-845 TVKSRKPADGKVKNS
+845 TVKSVDG
-860 DTENIKE
+860 IKE
-867 DGTPLGNADNTAEKT
+867 KTDLENVEEDGSPLGNTNKDYDKAN
-882 SLPKT
+882 LPKT

-904 LGFCFRKQIIK
+904 LGFGFRKQIIK